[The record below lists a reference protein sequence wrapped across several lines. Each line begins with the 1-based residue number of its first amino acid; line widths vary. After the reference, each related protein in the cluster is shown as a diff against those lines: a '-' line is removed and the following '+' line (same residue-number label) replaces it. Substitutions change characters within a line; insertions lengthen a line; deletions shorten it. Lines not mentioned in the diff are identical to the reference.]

1 MSLGSPEDFSS
12 ASSSPLSARAPRS
25 GGTRSAGLLGGGVL
39 VAALAKGKVLLL
51 ALKAL
56 SLGKLLLM
64 FGSMF
69 ATVIFYASQNGWAFG
84 AGFVLMLLIHE
95 LGHAVAIRGA
105 GLRAGYPVFIPG
117 FGALIALKDQPR
129 DPRVEAEIA
138 LAGPVAGGVAALSA
152 AALYYLS
159 HDRLFLALASTG
171 FMLNLFNMIPLSPL
185 DGGRV
190 ANLFSRRAW
199 MAGLAMIAA
208 MFVMTHAPMLLL
220 IGLFAVRNVWRRRA
234 QEPAADT
241 GDVAALSATERR
253 AMATRYFGLCAFLAF
268 GFYFAN
274 RLLAA

>member
-1 MSLGSPEDFSS
+1 MSSGSSQESS
-12 ASSSPLSARAPRS
+12 QAPAAPVSAPAQGS
-25 GGTRSAGLLGGGVL
+25 GAGRSAGLVGGGVIL
-39 VAALAKGKVLLL
+39 AALAKGKVLLV

-56 SLGKLLLM
+56 SLGKLLLT
-64 FGSMF
+64 FGTMF
-69 ATVIFYASQNGWAFG
+69 AAVLFYASHNGWAFG

-95 LGHAVAIRGA
+95 LGHAVAIRAA

-152 AALYYLS
+152 AALYYVS

-199 MAGLAMIAA
+199 IAGLAMVAA
-208 MFVMTHAPMLLL
+208 MFVMTQAPMLLL
-220 IGLFAVRNVWRRRA
+220 IGLFALRNLWGRRA
-234 QEPAADT
+234 STLIADP
-241 GDVAALSATERR
+241 GDVAPVTASERR

>member
-1 MSLGSPEDFSS
+1 
-12 ASSSPLSARAPRS
+12 
-25 GGTRSAGLLGGGVL
+25 
-39 VAALAKGKVLLL
+39 
-51 ALKAL
+51 
-56 SLGKLLLM
+56 
-64 FGSMF
+64 
-69 ATVIFYASQNGWAFG
+69 
-84 AGFVLMLLIHE
+84 LMLLIHE
-95 LGHAVAIRGA
+95 LGHAVAIRAA

-152 AALYYLS
+152 AALYYVS

-199 MAGLAMIAA
+199 IAGLAMVAA
-208 MFVMTHAPMLLL
+208 MFVMTQAPMLLI
-220 IGLFAVRNVWRRRA
+220 IGLFALRGLWRRRA
-234 QEPAADT
+234 WQPAAEAD
-241 GDVAALSATERR
+241 DASAATAADRR

-274 RLLAA
+274 RLLSA

>member
-1 MSLGSPEDFSS
+1 M
-12 ASSSPLSARAPRS
+12 
-25 GGTRSAGLLGGGVL
+25 GGGVIL
-39 VAALAKGKVLLL
+39 AALAKGKLLL
-51 ALKAL
+51 VALKAL

-69 ATVIFYASQNGWAFG
+69 ATILFYAGRNGWAFG

-95 LGHAVAIRGA
+95 LGHAVAIRAA
-105 GLRAGYPVFIPG
+105 GLRASYPVFIPG

-138 LAGPVAGGVAALSA
+138 LAGPVAGGVAALAS
-152 AALYYLS
+152 AALYYVS

-199 MAGLAMIAA
+199 IAGLAVVAA
-208 MFVMTHAPMLLL
+208 MFLMTQAPMLLL
-220 IGLFAVRNVWRRRA
+220 IGLFAVRSLWRRRA
-234 QEPAADT
+234 GEPSPDAEQPVTVTTA
-241 GDVAALSATERR
+241 ERQ
-253 AMATRYFGLCAFLAF
+253 AMAVRYFGLCAFLAV
-268 GFYFAN
+268 GFYLAN

>member
-1 MSLGSPEDFSS
+1 M
-12 ASSSPLSARAPRS
+12 
-25 GGTRSAGLLGGGVL
+25 GGGLVL
-39 VAALAKGKVLLL
+39 AALAKGKVLLV

-56 SLGKLLLM
+56 SFGKLLLM

-69 ATVIFYASQNGWAFG
+69 ATILFYAGHNGWAFG

-95 LGHAVAIRGA
+95 LGHAVAIRAA
-105 GLRAGYPVFIPG
+105 GLRASYPVFIPG

-138 LAGPVAGGVAALSA
+138 LAGPVAGGVAALSS
-152 AALYYLS
+152 AALYYVS

-199 MAGLAMIAA
+199 IAGLAMVAG
-208 MFVMTHAPMLLL
+208 MFVMTQAPMLLL
-220 IGLFAVRNVWRRRA
+220 IGLFAMRNVWRRRA
-234 QEPAADT
+234 WE
-241 GDVAALSATERR
+241 SAPDAGVPPTVTTAERQ
-253 AMATRYFGLCAFLAF
+253 AMAVRYFGLCAFLAA